1 MATFVFDLDMTLLD
15 TSLLERWRERRQW
28 SQVRRQIGT
37 ARPFATGKLAPHD
50 LPARL
55 KENGHDIAVVTS
67 SPRWYANRLI
77 EDFKIITDVVV
88 AWDDTELHKP
98 DPEPINTALELLGAD
113 PEQSCFVGDSIVDAQ
128 ACYHAGIVSIGAGWG
143 VRNFEEF
150 SSAAPDVLLRKPSS
164 LLRFNELDRRGYLA
178 EVLCAGKTPKVHR
191 GSFLPCGFPPR
202 YYSLGRYFTTE
213 DPRHAGSALAASL
226 LDLKSRDRSAKA
238 LGHALVAFIR
248 RLGWTP
254 DVVVPVPSKP
264 NQTRNRFE
272 AVLNAAEPRLGGDTE
287 VDVDGLT
294 CVRGM
299 QGYKRM
305 RPFERSAAVRG
316 AFESNYDW
324 DGRKVLLLDDVLTTG
339 ATAKECARVLSAN
352 NASEVRV
359 VALGRDQHSF
369 ASRTCPECRR
379 PMRIRTNRYTNEKFW
394 GCSGYPKYCENT
406 EDI

>member
-15 TSLLERWRERRQW
+15 TSLLERWRERQQW
-28 SQVRRQIGT
+28 DQVRRQIGT

-77 EDFKIITDVVV
+77 KDFKISTDVVV

-98 DPEPINTALELLGAD
+98 DPEPINMALEQLGAD
-113 PEQSCFVGDSIVDAQ
+113 PEQSYCVGDSIVDVR

-164 LLRFNELDRRGYLA
+164 LLRFNKLERRGYLA

-191 GSFLPCGFPPR
+191 GSFLPSGSAPQR
-202 YYSLGRYFTTE
+202 YSLGRYFKTE
-213 DPRHAGSALAASL
+213 DPRHSGSALAASL
-226 LDLKSRDRSAKA
+226 LDLKSKDRSAEAIGK
-238 LGHALVAFIR
+238 ALVAFIR
-248 RLGWTP
+248 RLEWTP
-254 DVVVPVPSKP
+254 DFVVPVPSKP

-272 AVLNAAEPRLGGDTE
+272 AVLKVVEPHVDDNTE
-287 VDVDGLT
+287 VDVDGLR
-294 CVRGM
+294 CVREIR
-299 QGYKRM
+299 GYRRM
-305 RPFERSAAVRG
+305 RAFERSAAVRG

-339 ATAKECARVLSAN
+339 ATAKECARVLSKN
-352 NASEVRV
+352 NASEVRI